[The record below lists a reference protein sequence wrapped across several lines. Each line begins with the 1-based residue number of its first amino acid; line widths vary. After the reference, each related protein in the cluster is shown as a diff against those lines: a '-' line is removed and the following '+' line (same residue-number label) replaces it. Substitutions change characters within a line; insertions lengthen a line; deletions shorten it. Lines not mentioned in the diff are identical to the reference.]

1 MKRAILTAMLV
12 ILAGALSGCA
22 MTRSTLQTEDGAVM
36 KNWAIATSGS
46 KVTGRDLR
54 QVYRGKTPEGYEWE
68 AITGEGSEE
77 ISAEAEMIT
86 LLLRL
91 LVESAGT

>member
-1 MKRAILTAMLV
+1 MKIAFRIAILLTFALV
-12 ILAGALSGCA
+12 STGCA

-46 KVTGRDLR
+46 KITGRDL
-54 QVYRGKTPEGYEWE
+54 QQTYKGKTPEGYEWE
-68 AITGEGSEE
+68 ASTGEASEE
-77 ISAEAEMIT
+77 ISAEAELIA

-91 LVESAGT
+91 LMESAGT